1 MCLVRKIL
9 LASLVLLAGCKQE
22 VSLFTSHHNQR
33 VEELKADNKTY
44 SVVFLGD
51 SLTEMGDFESVIPD
65 SKNAGIGGDPI
76 WCVPDVMQYVMKYK
90 PQKLFLMIGINSLR
104 MSSLEESKAQY
115 KELVSLVAQCFPDTE
130 VILESVL
137 PHAQRYESIKL
148 FNEYVKQTAEE
159 KGFKYLDLYSLY
171 AVDDRLPQELT
182 EDGLHLKKE
191 AYSVWYEAI
200 KEIKE
205 K

>member
-1 MCLVRKIL
+1 MKKLIFIL
-9 LASLVLLAGCKQE
+9 SILIFTSCAQE
-22 VSLFTSHHNQR
+22 VSLFTAHHNQR
-33 VEELKADNKTY
+33 IEELKADRRTY

-65 SKNAGIGGDPI
+65 SKNAGIGGDTI
-76 WCVPDVMQYVMKYK
+76 ELTADAVACAVNYK
-90 PQKLFLMIGINSLR
+90 PEKIFLLVGINSLLR
-104 MSSLEESKAQY
+104 YPYFDCIAQY
-115 KELVSLVAQCFPDTE
+115 NKLIDLLTQSFPDTE
-130 VILESVL
+130 IILESVL
-137 PHAQRYESIKL
+137 PHAQGYEVIKL

-171 AVDDRLPQELT
+171 AVDDKLPLELT

-200 KEIKE
+200 RKEL
-205 K
+205 